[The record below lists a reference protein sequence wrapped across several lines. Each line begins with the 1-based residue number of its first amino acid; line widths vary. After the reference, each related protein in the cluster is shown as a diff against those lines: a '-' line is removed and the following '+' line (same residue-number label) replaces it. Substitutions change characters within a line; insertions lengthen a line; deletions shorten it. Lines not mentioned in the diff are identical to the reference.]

1 LIGQVWTKMCAG
13 GVSSLKGFTLI
24 ELVIAV
30 AIVSLLAGIAVPIAE
45 VAVQR
50 SKEQELRSALRQ
62 IREALDAYKH
72 AVDEGH
78 VFRKAGDSGYPPALS
93 DLAGGVQDAKNPN
106 GARLYFLRRI
116 PRDPL
121 YPSLNVPAEQTW
133 GLRSYA
139 STHDEPAEG
148 EDVFDV
154 YSLAPGKGLNSIAYR
169 EW

>member
-1 LIGQVWTKMCAG
+1 MRAG
-13 GVSSLKGFTLI
+13 CVSSFKGFTLV
-24 ELVIAV
+24 ELVISV
-30 AIVSLLAGIAVPIAE
+30 AIVSLLAGIAVPVAE

-50 SKEQELRSALRQ
+50 SKEQELRSSLRQ

-72 AVDEGH
+72 AVNEGH
-78 VFRKAGDSGYPPALS
+78 IFRKAGESGYPPSLA
-93 DLAGGVQDAKNPN
+93 DLADGVLDAKNPN
-106 GARLYFLRRI
+106 GAKLYFLRSI

-121 YPSLNVPAEQTW
+121 YASQIVPAAQTW

-139 STHDEPAEG
+139 SPHDEPVEG

-154 YSLAPGKGLNSIAYR
+154 YSLSPGKGLNGIAYR

>member
-1 LIGQVWTKMCAG
+1 MSARR
-13 GVSSLKGFTLI
+13 VSSFKGFTLI
-24 ELVIAV
+24 ELVITV
-30 AIVSLLAGIAVPIAE
+30 AIVSLLASIAVPVVE

-50 SKEQELRSALRQ
+50 SKEQELRASLRQ
-62 IREALDAYKH
+62 IREALDAYRR

-78 VFRKAGDSGYPPALS
+78 VFRKAGDSGYPPSLS
-93 DLAGGVQDAKNPN
+93 DLANGVLDAKNPN
-106 GARLYFLRRI
+106 GAKLYFLRSI

-121 YPSLNVPAEQTW
+121 YASQIVPAEQTW

-139 STHDEPAEG
+139 SPHDDPVEG

-154 YSLAPGKGLNSIAYR
+154 YSLSPGKGLNGIAYR